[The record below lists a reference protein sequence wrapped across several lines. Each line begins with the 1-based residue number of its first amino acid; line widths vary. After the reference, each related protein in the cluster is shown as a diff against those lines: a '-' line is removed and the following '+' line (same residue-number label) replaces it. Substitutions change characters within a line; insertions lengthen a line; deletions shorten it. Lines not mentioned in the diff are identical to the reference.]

1 MSLPGPGLSS
11 HSTDW
16 ERHVTSD
23 PRRASSPLRSG
34 LGFRYRQV
42 TSWDGLRL
50 MLSRALEINS
60 AHHELVGG
68 IGKGDAKLVEW
79 LRSQLINITIIAA
92 PMHNTP
98 ESINA

>member
-1 MSLPGPGLSS
+1 MGYNARNDAPIRVAR
-11 HSTDW
+11 STTFGARACRQRGK
-16 ERHVTSD
+16 EFS
-23 PRRASSPLRSG
+23 PRATC
-34 LGFRYRQV
+34 Q
-42 TSWDGLRL
+42 
-50 MLSRALEINS
+50 